1 MTSKDHRPTSPSS
14 SPIIPPHEY
23 EDILDETGDRIGFRV
38 KGYKPEIP
46 EVEKSSTKWKVQKD
60 ESGTETKVSYTVAS
74 NRFEKESSIQ
84 GMIVL
89 DSLNDYEEFEKRIS
103 RGEFDAGS
111 DQIAIFIRVS
121 DAVEQRLHMV
131 GSIRDLRIRSEKDS
145 IFIESDTGRI
155 AVLPVFGSGDR
166 VRVRRRDR
174 AVPQW
179 DTTEGEYEEM
189 TFAEFIQKRE
199 RRRQRDE
206 SSLIPNRGD
215 HLARSIIGRASAS
228 KVKEKTSEILA
239 EQQRSDS
246 SLDWVWEKATN
257 ADGKPT
263 HSGKRRLRLDPAR
276 AYEIAVGLTDESR
289 RYAANLSTS
298 GKSRKTATK
307 IETTV
312 QAILPF
318 DKTATRIEPNTS
330 GEQVLEELEKAHIAS
345 LYRSLSPR
353 HLQVHLA
360 IFGEAMRHNG
370 AFLLDK
376 KGKIALAEKMGI
388 DLKKVKY
395 SGAELKQLEQT
406 LEDLSRF
413 SYVLEI
419 RQEGTGAM
427 RLDAPILQWEYTA
440 TKVDEQDEK
449 IEEVKV
455 WRVNDKV
462 REFFEKKRSFALV
475 DDAFFLLDAKRETWE
490 IQILLYISSRW
501 SKGWLGDEKLSK
513 VDGRFETTI
522 GSVLHGAGLSLA
534 AFNMIEHDGRPS
546 LRKKVREVFENLRRC
561 GPDRVDAI
569 GGFGISPDPKDPDDP
584 LSDRV
589 WIEPSK
595 GQIDR
600 FREKFLGRAESKML
614 QVEQAPPKPPK
625 RRGRPKKTEG
635 DKSATS

>member
-1 MTSKDHRPTSPSS
+1 MTSKDHRPTITGS
-14 SPIIPPHEY
+14 SPIIPWY
-23 EDILDETGDRIGFRV
+23 DSFEDIVDETGKRIGFRA
-38 KGYKPEIP
+38 KDYKPESP
-46 EVEKSSTKWKVQKD
+46 EVAKTATKWKDQTD
-60 ESGTETKVSYTVAS
+60 ERGTKGLVSYTVAS

-89 DSLNDYEEFEKRIS
+89 DSQNDYEKFAEKIAR
-103 RGEFDAGS
+103 REFDAGS
-111 DQIAIFIRVS
+111 DQIAVFIRVS
-121 DAVEQRLHMV
+121 DEAVEGTMVFV
-131 GSIRDLRIRSEKDS
+131 GSIRNLRIRSEKDS

-155 AVLPVFGSGDR
+155 AVRPVFGSGDR
-166 VRVRRRDR
+166 VRVSRRDR
-174 AVPQW
+174 AIPNW

-199 RRRQRDE
+199 RRRARDE

-215 HLARSIIGRASAS
+215 HLARTIVGRASAS

-246 SLDWVWEKATN
+246 SLAWVWEKTN
-257 ADGKPT
+257 SDGTPT
-263 HSGKRRLRLDPAR
+263 HIGKRRLRLDPAR

-289 RYAANLSTS
+289 RYAANLLTS

-330 GEQVLEELEKAHIAS
+330 PEQVLEELEKAHIAS
-345 LYRSLSPR
+345 LYRSLTPR

-360 IFGEAMRHNG
+360 VFDEAMRHNG

-376 KGKIALAEKMGI
+376 KGMIALAQKMGI

-406 LEDLSRF
+406 LEDLSKF

-440 TKVDEQDEK
+440 TKPY
-449 IEEVKV
+449 
-455 WRVNDKV
+455 
-462 REFFEKKRSFALV
+462 
-475 DDAFFLLDAKRETWE
+475 LLWQPTA
-490 IQILLYISSRW
+490 
-501 SKGWLGDEKLSK
+501 
-513 VDGRFETTI
+513 
-522 GSVLHGAGLSLA
+522 
-534 AFNMIEHDGRPS
+534 P
-546 LRKKVREVFENLRRC
+546 RK
-561 GPDRVDAI
+561 A
-569 GGFGISPDPKDPDDP
+569 
-584 LSDRV
+584 
-589 WIEPSK
+589 
-595 GQIDR
+595 
-600 FREKFLGRAESKML
+600 
-614 QVEQAPPKPPK
+614 
-625 RRGRPKKTEG
+625 
-635 DKSATS
+635 